1 MGDSFSFSKFVTK
14 GINIEKDDEKR
25 IFSGHIG
32 ADIVDRQNEFVATE
46 EILKTMDSWMDCGAP
61 ITDSHSNR
69 IVGKGLGYEKGEYEG
84 TPTVKISA
92 QIYKRYKLHNDV
104 WKEIKDGVRKGL
116 SIGGSTTTG
125 KNMIVKDGRAVFE
138 LRDLEVYEVAVCKS
152 PANPL
157 AVIDNVN
164 EIAKNCDLTMKS
176 VGDRNIIQC
185 DTVDCVVNKSET
197 EVGKALSTLQK
208 WMNIGETSN
217 VSNENLA
224 SQDPPENSAPP
235 KQTNKT
241 INYISNKTGKKSMSE
256 EETSKETTKMDGI
269 KEEDK
274 GKDMKNKKDDVV
286 KTDNPVIDLL
296 AQSITKQNEILEKQT
311 SAIQKIEASIED
323 LKKVNP
329 AGEGKT
335 DDTTPKASSGG
346 KDSGAKVKLEGK
358 AYQSGSDQ
366 AGINKPDESM
376 AVPDKVKMVKKDHE
390 APAEEKKEEVKVEK
404 TEEQNPGEPD
414 PNQIIKMSNGY
425 KYVKT
430 QTPLPPGTVSHTDY
444 SKTLNGY
451 EIIKAT
457 ENGWG
462 KFEDAESSIKE
473 MNTLFAKGEFG
484 TGVPAEGV
492 N

>member
-1 MGDSFSFSKFVTK
+1 MGSFSFNKFVTK

-32 ADIVDRQNEFVATE
+32 ADIIDKQNEFVATD

-104 WKEIKDGVRKGL
+104 WKEIKEGVRKGL

-138 LRDLEVYEVAVCKS
+138 LKDLEVYEVAVCKS

-157 AVIDNVN
+157 ALIDNVN
-164 EIAKNCDLTMKS
+164 ELAKSYDLTMKS
-176 VGDRNIIQC
+176 AGDRNIIQC
-185 DTVDCVVNKSET
+185 DTVDCAINKDET
-197 EVGKALSTLQK
+197 EVGKALSTIQK
-208 WMNIGETSN
+208 WMNIGETTN

-224 SQDPPENSAPP
+224 SQDPPENSEPPP
-235 KQTNKT
+235 KKNKT
-241 INYISNKTGKKSMSE
+241 TKYISNQTGNESMSE
-256 EETSKETTKMDGI
+256 ADSSKDAKKMDD
-269 KEEDK
+269 KKVEEDK
-274 GKDMKNKKDDVV
+274 AKMKDKDANPMI

-311 SAIQKIEASIED
+311 SAIEKIEASIED

-329 AGEGKT
+329 AGEGKV
-335 DDTTPKASSGG
+335 DSTTPKAATGG
-346 KDSGAKVKLEGK
+346 KDSGAKVKLEGS

-366 AGINKPDESM
+366 AGINKPDESA
-376 AVPDKVKMVKKDHE
+376 AVGDKVKVVKKED
-390 APAEEKKEEVKVEK
+390 APAKEVKKETVEK
-404 TEEQNPGEPD
+404 VEEQNPGESD
-414 PNQIIKMSNGY
+414 PNQVIKMSNGY
-425 KYVKT
+425 QYVKT
-430 QTPLPPGTVSHTDY
+430 QTPRPPQVPQTDY
-444 SKTLNGY
+444 SKTLTGY
-451 EIIKAT
+451 EIFKAT
-457 ENGWG
+457 EAGWG
-462 KFEDAESSIKE
+462 KFGDTESSVKE
-473 MNTLFAKGEFG
+473 MNRLFAKGEFG
-484 TGVPAEGV
+484 TGMPAEGV